1 MTKKI
6 NATEIHNLVNQYL
19 RTPANAYILTDEN
32 KVTAAEYTRFPG
44 EFDYPGTST
53 PLASVGTI
61 HYPVNVVAGSNVTKD
76 NLLYQLRRW
85 ALLYSNVRY
94 CKFVQQTSGG
104 ATATVQPYYK
114 YCSFA
119 HFSVDRLAALN
130 IPEVPIDLDELS
142 ANSGIE
148 QNAVVNTEQQIKD
161 ALSYMLP
168 TLQQYWTDP
177 EHGHTFQFCHS
188 SCHSNCHGSRNRR

>member
-6 NATEIHNLVNQYL
+6 NATEIYNLVNQYL

-32 KVTAAEYTRFPG
+32 KVTTTEYTTFPG
-44 EFDYPGTST
+44 EFDYPGIST
-53 PLASVGTI
+53 PLASVGTV

-85 ALLYSNVRY
+85 ALLYSTVRY
-94 CKFVQQTSGG
+94 CKFKQQTSGG
-104 ATATVQPYYK
+104 AAVTVQPYYK
-114 YCSFA
+114 FCSFA
-119 HFSVDRLAALN
+119 HFPADHLAALN
-130 IPEVPIDLDELS
+130 IPEIPIDLDELS

-188 SCHSNCHGSRNRR
+188 SCHSSCHGSRNRR